1 MRELV
6 VFATKRVSSCFL
18 FTFFLESIVVLLK
31 KKTFGFLLLCVLER
45 RRKEEADRHQ
55 HRTTKK
61 KRWSR
66 RRTFVCF
73 ASSSSPPMMV
83 VVVFRLGRRS
93 RDTERER
100 ESRRELSFVVSTK
113 LETFCVLVVFCG
125 VLFRPHTHTRARL
138 CSMNARLLLLAFFL
152 PLLLRCQSR
161 DTRESATT
169 TQTFLTTQSAK
180 DG

>member
-1 MRELV
+1 M
-6 VFATKRVSSCFL
+6 FATKRVSSCFL
-18 FTFFLESIVVLLK
+18 FTFFLESILLK
-31 KKTFGFLLLCVLER
+31 KKTFGFLLLCVLERR

-73 ASSSSPPMMV
+73 ASSSSPPMMVVV

-161 DTRESATT
+161 DTQDTKAPRHARERHPA
-169 TQTFLTTQSAK
+169 QTL
-180 DG
+180 